1 MALHTLLLTIFKKV
15 RNRKNW
21 KKKKVHISFTDCS
34 EQAVGVRNSPLAD
47 SGERDFGFSKVRR
60 TSLGCPSI

>member
-21 KKKKVHISFTDCS
+21 KKKKKFIFPSLTVLSRQS
-34 EQAVGVRNSPLAD
+34 V
-47 SGERDFGFSKVRR
+47 SG
-60 TSLGCPSI
+60 IAH